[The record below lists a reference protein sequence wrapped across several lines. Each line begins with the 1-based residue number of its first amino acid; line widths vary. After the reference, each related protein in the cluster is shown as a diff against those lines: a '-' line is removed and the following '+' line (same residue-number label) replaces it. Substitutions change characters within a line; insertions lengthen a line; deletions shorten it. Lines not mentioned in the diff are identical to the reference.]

1 MLPIRTLMVVL
12 LLFSTSSWARG
23 PTDPAQAEQIFT
35 RWLAAYNAGDRQ
47 ELQAVLSTYGID
59 HTAQRYLD
67 IRETF
72 GPFDVLT
79 RTVDTPDTIAAIVR
93 GTSSDRGVL
102 ITVAIDP
109 DNRPRLKTLQ
119 LEGTEIPDAFKPARL
134 EMPALIAQSRA
145 RLDGLQADGKLSGSF
160 LLAKDGEV
168 LMTWQGGLADR
179 EQGVAVDAATKFR
192 LASLN
197 KMFTAVGILQ
207 LAEAGR
213 LSLDDTIASHLEDY
227 PNQAVATAV
236 TIRQLLNHTSG
247 LGEIFDDAFE
257 TRKASLK
264 TLHDYWAV
272 YGDAAPAF
280 KPGTQDQYSNYGYI
294 LLGSIIEAASGQ
306 PYEDYIEQH
315 IFRVAGMTATGAMP
329 EAARVPGR
337 AIPYTLSDG
346 RWVRETRTL
355 PLRGTSAGGGY
366 STARDLLRFAE
377 ALRAGRLIPAAAV
390 QAATSPQNTKGWYGY
405 GFMVSGEEER
415 RQYGHEGGAPGAN
428 AALIVLPSQGY
439 VVIGLS
445 NVDPD
450 AMENVVNSVG
460 NRLPL

>member
-12 LLFSTSSWARG
+12 LLFSTSSWARV

-59 HTAQRYLD
+59 HTAQQYLD

-213 LSLDDTIASHLEDY
+213 LSLDDTIASCSTTPAAWARSSTTRSRPAKRPSRHC
-227 PNQAVATAV
+227 T
-236 TIRQLLNHTSG
+236 TIGLCTGMQRLLSSRAPRTS
-247 LGEIFDDAFE
+247 
-257 TRKASLK
+257 TP
-264 TLHDYWAV
+264 T
-272 YGDAAPAF
+272 
-280 KPGTQDQYSNYGYI
+280 
-294 LLGSIIEAASGQ
+294 
-306 PYEDYIEQH
+306 
-315 IFRVAGMTATGAMP
+315 TATSCS
-329 EAARVPGR
+329 ARSSRRPPGS
-337 AIPYTLSDG
+337 P
-346 RWVRETRTL
+346 TRT
-355 PLRGTSAGGGY
+355 TSS
-366 STARDLLRFAE
+366 STSFAW
-377 ALRAGRLIPAAAV
+377 RA
-390 QAATSPQNTKGWYGY
+390 
-405 GFMVSGEEER
+405 
-415 RQYGHEGGAPGAN
+415 
-428 AALIVLPSQGY
+428 
-439 VVIGLS
+439 
-445 NVDPD
+445 
-450 AMENVVNSVG
+450 
-460 NRLPL
+460 